1 MIVFLRRILIVGRL
15 LLLLLPGP
23 GLALRYRGA
32 HDALLVVARR
42 LHQLVVV
49 VVVVGVEMGL
59 ATFTTITLVLSLLL
73 YWPGRLRHNC

>member
-1 MIVFLRRILIVGRL
+1 MIVFLRRILIVGRR
-15 LLLLLPGP
+15 LLLLPGA

-49 VVVVGVEMGL
+49 VVVVVEMGL